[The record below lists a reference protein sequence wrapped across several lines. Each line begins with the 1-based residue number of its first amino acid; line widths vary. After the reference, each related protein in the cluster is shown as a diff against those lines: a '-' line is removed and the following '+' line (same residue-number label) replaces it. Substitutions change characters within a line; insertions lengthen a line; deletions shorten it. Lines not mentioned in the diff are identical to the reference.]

1 MSEFFLEL
9 FSEEI
14 PASLQSLARE
24 SLKKEFTKL
33 FEEKNIN
40 LSGELKTFS
49 TPNRLVLLA
58 NNISKD
64 VKQAA
69 EEIRGP
75 STKAPEIAIKGFIKS
90 NKISN
95 EDIYKKIIDKGE
107 FYFFKKSANKIQTSK
122 ILEDHI
128 PKIL

>member
-1 MSEFFLEL
+1 MKNKMSEFFLEL

-58 NNISKD
+58 INISKD

-75 STKAPEIAIKGFIKS
+75 NLHKMKPIPVC
-90 NKISN
+90 
-95 EDIYKKIIDKGE
+95 E
-107 FYFFKKSANKIQTSK
+107 FPR
-122 ILEDHI
+122 D
-128 PKIL
+128 